1 MFKNKDFLN
10 LYIKII
16 SNFGYIEWNKNDKK
30 NNLIINDKLYF
41 ILNTKFNNNINN
53 IINNNKITEILNFF
67 INFPLKIINDKIILN
82 QLFDKIKNIITKNEK
97 IKKIF
102 LIKTG
107 FKDLILYQRLIK
119 IFNNIEINKKGCT
132 YLNEKIIVIYKDIII
147 NVNDINKNGLV
158 YIIGDTLINYGILL
172 SKLYKKRT

>member
-97 IKKIF
+97 IKIF
-102 LIKTG
+102 
-107 FKDLILYQRLIK
+107 
-119 IFNNIEINKKGCT
+119 
-132 YLNEKIIVIYKDIII
+132 
-147 NVNDINKNGLV
+147 
-158 YIIGDTLINYGILL
+158 
-172 SKLYKKRT
+172 